1 MLQFWRVCAQARR
14 VCRRWREFEA
24 NQAIAAALCVGVVDA
39 FHSGIGGGG
48 ISLVK
53 YAGQE
58 PTVFDYRETAPAAA
72 HKNMFDGM
80 SPIASRW
87 GGLAAAVPGE
97 IRGYE
102 ELHKEYGRVPWSLLF
117 EPAATVARRGFR
129 MPLQVYLANAY
140 IGPVLCTLARLNETY
155 CHGAELKQPGD
166 FVVLPEL
173 ATTLENIGKY
183 GPDAFYSGDIAQ
195 GIVDAVKADG
205 GIITLDD
212 LASYSVVRRGALSVD
227 LGSRRVWSVPAPGS
241 GASVLSVL
249 RTMSHYPDAPYKRSD
264 TLTTHRLIE
273 ATKFAYGARTEFGD
287 PSFITNTSAL
297 ERDAISAEAAEA
309 RFKRI
314 NDSHVHNSS
323 TYIPSNSSLV
333 CDAGTSHIS
342 ATDKSGL
349 SISMT
354 TTVNLFYGNLLVTDG
369 GIILNNEMDDF
380 SRPDTP
386 NAFNYEPA
394 AANFIEAGKRPMSSM
409 SPVIVE
415 DIPSGDATLV
425 IGASGGSRI
434 ISSTVIN
441 TYSYLC
447 SGGKE
452 SLSEIIAAPRWHDQL
467 LPEITYLETTTPWLP
482 EFGGYDRESFSA
494 LQQRGHNSTWIEP
507 GWSNA
512 QGIERRPDGRYF
524 AATEP
529 RQVNSRGAAI

>member
-1 MLQFWRVCAQARR
+1 M
-14 VCRRWREFEA
+14 
-24 NQAIAAALCVGVVDA
+24 VDSY
-39 FHSGIGGGG
+39 HSGIGGGG

-58 PTVFDYRETAPAAA
+58 PAVFDYREVAPAAA

-97 IRGYE
+97 IRGYQ

-117 EPAATVARRGFR
+117 EPAATIARRGFR

-155 CHGAELKQPGD
+155 CHGAKLKQAGD
-166 FVVLPEL
+166 LIVLPEL
-173 ATTLENIGKY
+173 AASLENIGKY
-183 GPDAFYSGDIAQ
+183 GPDAFYSGEIAQ
-195 GIVDAVKADG
+195 GIVDALKADG
-205 GIITLDD
+205 GIMTLDD
-212 LASYSVVRRGALSVD
+212 LASYSVVRRDALFVD
-227 LGSRRVWSVPAPGS
+227 LGSKRVWSIPAPGS
-241 GASVLSVL
+241 GAAVLSVL
-249 RTMSHYPDAPYKRSD
+249 QTMSHYPAAPYKRSD
-264 TLTTHRLIE
+264 ALTTHRLIE

-297 ERDAISAEAAEA
+297 ERDAISVEAAEA

-314 NDSHVHNSS
+314 NDSHVHKTSA
-323 TYIPSNSSLV
+323 YIPRNSSLV
-333 CDAGTSHIS
+333 RDAGTSHIS
-342 ATDKSGL
+342 ATDNSGL

-354 TTVNLFYGNLLVTDG
+354 TTVNLFYGNLVVTDG

-394 AANFIEAGKRPMSSM
+394 AANYIEAGKRPMSSM

-415 DIPSGDATLV
+415 DIPSGEATLV

-434 ISSTVIN
+434 ISSTIIN

-447 SGGKE
+447 SGQEE
-452 SLSEIIAAPRWHDQL
+452 SLAEIIAAPRWHDQL

-482 EFGGYDRESFSA
+482 EFKGYDRASFSA
-494 LQQRGHNSTWIEP
+494 LQQCGHNSTWIEP

-512 QGIERRPDGRYF
+512 QGIERRPDGRFF